1 MTLMEMKHGVYE
13 EYAFIVMQ
21 KTDHVLCN
29 SHLEL
34 RIQTTV
40 IQSSFVTSSLLSP
53 RKIHAVK

>member
-1 MTLMEMKHGVYE
+1 MTLMEMKRGVHEVYV
-13 EYAFIVMQ
+13 FIVVK
-21 KTDHVLCN
+21 KTDHVLYS

-34 RIQTTV
+34 RVQTTA